1 MKEQLQSHIRHF
13 FTGLA
18 FVGGF
23 LADKGLINAADAEAV
38 NAAGASMVDGSAVI
52 TGALAASAI
61 RLIIH
66 YGGKLFGIGNGSAA
80 RLLLAMCAAGVLMG
94 GLPSCTTVTNP
105 DGTVT
110 KEADTDAI
118 EKGVGW
124 FERIFPLFRPETE
137 ESVEVVPAK

>member
-1 MKEQLQSHIRHF
+1 MKEHFISQIRHF
-13 FTGLA
+13 ITGLA
-18 FVGGF
+18 FMGGF
-23 LADKGLINAADAEAV
+23 LADKNIINAADAEAV
-38 NAAGASMVDGSAVI
+38 NAAGAALVEPSSVILGAVAAAVARLLI
-52 TGALAASAI
+52 TGA
-61 RLIIH
+61 
-66 YGGKLFGIGNGSAA
+66 GKLFGRGNGSAA